1 MEQHEISNF
10 LSKLVTLLLE
20 NKEYEHL
27 VSWDVEGKSF
37 VIYNQSKFAQYVLP
51 KYFKH
56 NKFTSFV
63 RQLNMY
69 GFRKL
74 QSPYTG
80 GMDYK
85 DEEHIVFYH
94 PDFRKNDYKRLYNI
108 KRKLPANNRVNIEEV
123 HILNQE
129 VQALKVD
136 NLDTI
141 DTLKKLKDENVALK
155 EDVAFLQTKLT
166 NHEKVISKMYEFMM
180 PFLKAMTKNNFNPST
195 SGIERIPKLMIDNGS
210 IDKEH
215 IESNEILN
223 SCAGDDRLFT
233 QLLSP
238 SKALN
243 RADDNALETPKV
255 IKVTTPNDF
264 DVDSLLNFNPKIDN
278 SPLKSP
284 KTELVAP
291 KRLKL
296 NNPFIGTSLKLD
308 TAKKNRNVPF
318 HKIKSPAYI
327 KNNKAQKLVKV
338 HVPRSSI
345 QIANDTKPANRPNN
359 KRKPNESPPI
369 VYMTSPTTVSKN
381 SVDMS
386 ADKISQLYKVLPNDD
401 CDLYDHNNLL
411 NASEIIIDPKFVPSS
426 DFMNHEVL
434 PSDVINNISQLS
446 NGKEIKQEV
455 DETVSDP
462 NMAVVDYINESPLS
476 SLNFNDPDYY
486 FCNQDM

>member
-10 LSKLVTLLLE
+10 LSKLVTLLHE

-27 VSWDVEGKSF
+27 VSWDSEGKSF

-136 NLDTI
+136 NLDNI
-141 DTLKKLKDENVALK
+141 DNLKKLKDENVALK

-180 PFLKAMTKNNFNPST
+180 PFLKAMSKNNFSPST

-210 IDKEH
+210 IEKEH
-215 IESNEILN
+215 VESNDILDIGN
-223 SCAGDDRLFT
+223 GDARLFT

-238 SKALN
+238 SKTLN

-278 SPLKSP
+278 SPVKTP
-284 KTELVAP
+284 KTELVSP

-296 NNPFIGTSLKLD
+296 NKPFIKAPLNFD
-308 TAKKNRNVPF
+308 TAMKSKNVPF
-318 HKIKSPAYI
+318 HKIKSPTYI
-327 KNNKAQKLVKV
+327 KNNKGQKLVKV
-338 HVPRSSI
+338 DVPRSSFKL
-345 QIANDTKPANRPNN
+345 AADAKPVNKPNN

-369 VYMTSPTTVSKN
+369 VYMSSPTTVNKS
-381 SVDMS
+381 SADMS
-386 ADKISQLYKVLPNDD
+386 ADKINQLYKVSPNDD
-401 CDLYDHNNLL
+401 CYLYDHNSLL
-411 NASEIIIDPKFVPSS
+411 NASEFIVDSKFLPS
-426 DFMNHEVL
+426 NHFINQEVL

-455 DETVSDP
+455 DETNSDP
-462 NMAVVDYINESPLS
+462 NMAVVDYLNDPPLS

-486 FCNQDM
+486 FQDMQ